1 MMPIRSHP
9 MGGPPTQISNLKSL
23 IPFAASGIHK
33 GVLRHRILPAFVL
46 LMLPLAPARGQT
58 PQRIIQQ
65 VVDTERAANQS
76 DHSQW
81 IYLDHS
87 VKPKEKLLR
96 WVATTP
102 QGNVDRIL
110 VKDGRELAESD
121 QQAFIQ
127 KFVRDPHA
135 QKKQLAENAHDYQQ
149 VDDLLRLLP
158 DGFVWTVLKTTPE
171 ETTLH
176 FSPNPNFHPPT
187 REARVF
193 AAATGELIADNRQH
207 RIRNVHGTLVHDVT
221 FGGGIL
227 GRLKQ
232 GGSFAIEQQQVAP
245 SLWQLT
251 LIHIHL
257 DGSALLFKSISFQQ
271 DDDRSR
277 FTEQPSSPTLEQAAI
292 AVMHQPG
299 SAQQQSIVEGK

>member
-1 MMPIRSHP
+1 VHFP
-9 MGGPPTQISNLKSL
+9 
-23 IPFAASGIHK
+23 
-33 GVLRHRILPAFVL
+33 RHLVALAILALVP
-46 LMLPLAPARGQT
+46 PLARAQT
-58 PQRIIQQ
+58 AQQIIQQ
-65 VVDTERAANQS
+65 VIDTERTENKN

-87 VKPKEKLLR
+87 VKPKEQLLS

-102 QGNVDRIL
+102 NGDVNRVL
-110 VKDGRELAESD
+110 VKNGQELSEPD
-121 QQAFIQ
+121 QRTLIQ
-127 KFVRDPHA
+127 KFVHDPHA

-176 FSPNPNFHPPT
+176 FVPNPNFRPPT
-187 REARVF
+187 HEARVF
-193 AAATGELIADNRQH
+193 AAATGELIADNHQH
-207 RIRNVHGTLVHDVT
+207 RIRSVHGTLVHDVT
-221 FGGGIL
+221 FGGGLL

-271 DDDRSR
+271 EEDRSR
-277 FTEQPSSPTLEQAAI
+277 FTQQPGTPTLDQAAE
-292 AVMHQPG
+292 AVLHQPG
-299 SAQQQSIVEGK
+299 SATQQTASASK

>member
-1 MMPIRSHP
+1 MLR
-9 MGGPPTQISNLKSL
+9 
-23 IPFAASGIHK
+23 
-33 GVLRHRILPAFVL
+33 LRHIVALAGL
-46 LMLPLAPARGQT
+46 ALPLVPAYAQT
-58 PQRIIQQ
+58 PQQIIQQ
-65 VVDTERAANQS
+65 VVDTERTENKN

-87 VKPKEKLLR
+87 VKPKEQLLR
-96 WVATTP
+96 WVATTS
-102 QGNVDRIL
+102 NADVDRVL
-110 VKDGRELAESD
+110 AKDGRELPKPE
-121 QQAFIQ
+121 QQTEIQ
-127 KFVRDPHA
+127 KFLHDPHA
-135 QKKQLAENAHDYQQ
+135 QKKQMAESAHDYQQ

-158 DGFVWTVLKTTPE
+158 DGFSWTLVNATPE

-176 FSPNPNFHPPT
+176 FVPNPNFKPPT
-187 REARVF
+187 HEARVF
-193 AAATGELIADNRQH
+193 AAATGDLVADNRQH
-207 RIRNVHGTLVHDVT
+207 RIRSVHGTLVHDVT
-221 FGGGIL
+221 FGGGLL

-257 DGSALLFKSISFQQ
+257 DGSALLFKSISFQE

-277 FTEQPSSPTLEQAAI
+277 FTPEQNSVTLDQAAR

-299 SAQQQSIVEGK
+299 SAQQQTASASK

>member
-1 MMPIRSHP
+1 
-9 MGGPPTQISNLKSL
+9 
-23 IPFAASGIHK
+23 
-33 GVLRHRILPAFVL
+33 VLRRGTVLALAILSLPGAL
-46 LMLPLAPARGQT
+46 LRAQT
-58 PQRIIQQ
+58 PQQFIQQ
-65 VVDTERAANQS
+65 VVDTERAENKN

-87 VKPKEKLLR
+87 VKPKEQFLQ

-102 QGNVDRIL
+102 NGDVDRLL
-110 VKDGRELAESD
+110 VKNGRELQEPE
-121 QQAFIQ
+121 QQTLIQ
-127 KFVRDPHA
+127 KFLHDPHA
-135 QKKQLAENAHDYQQ
+135 QKKQMTENAHDYQQ

-158 DGFVWTVLKTTPE
+158 SGFVWTIVQTTPD

-176 FSPNPNFHPPT
+176 FVPNPGFKPPT
-187 REARVF
+187 HEARVF
-193 AAATGELIADNRQH
+193 AAATGDLVADNHQH
-207 RIRNVHGTLVHDVT
+207 RIRSVHGTLVHDVT
-221 FGGGIL
+221 FGGGLL

-257 DGSALLFKSISFQQ
+257 DGNALLFKSISFQE

-277 FTEQPSSPTLEQAAI
+277 FTQEAGSPTLDQAAQS
-292 AVMHQPG
+292 VMHQPD
-299 SAQQQSIVEGK
+299 SAEQTASR

>member
-1 MMPIRSHP
+1 MVR
-9 MGGPPTQISNLKSL
+9 
-23 IPFAASGIHK
+23 
-33 GVLRHRILPAFVL
+33 LRQLVAVAL
-46 LMLPLAPARGQT
+46 LAPVPTLARAQT
-58 PQRIIQQ
+58 PQQTIQQ
-65 VVDTERAANQS
+65 IVDTERTENKN
-76 DHSQW
+76 DHTQW
-81 IYLDHS
+81 IYLDNS
-87 VKPKEKLLR
+87 AKPKEHVLQ

-102 QGNVDRIL
+102 NGNVDRVL
-110 VKDGRELAESD
+110 VRDGRQLSEPE
-121 QQAFIQ
+121 QQSQID
-127 KFVRDPHA
+127 KFLHDPHA

-158 DGFVWTVLKTTPE
+158 TGFVWNVLRTTPT

-176 FSPNPNFHPPT
+176 FVPNPAFHPPT

-193 AAATGELIADNRQH
+193 AAATGELIADNQQH
-207 RIRNVHGTLVHDVT
+207 RIISVHGTLIHDVT
-221 FGGGIL
+221 FGGGLL

-271 DDDRSR
+271 EEDRSR
-277 FTEQPSSPTLEQAAI
+277 FTKQQNDVTLDEAAHG
-292 AVMHQPG
+292 VMHQPG
-299 SAQQQSIVEGK
+299 SAQRETASR

>member
-1 MMPIRSHP
+1 MRRTLH
-9 MGGPPTQISNLKSL
+9 LAAL
-23 IPFAASGIHK
+23 LLLALRFAHA
-33 GVLRHRILPAFVL
+33 
-46 LMLPLAPARGQT
+46 QT
-58 PQRIIQQ
+58 PQQIIQQ
-65 VVDTERAANQS
+65 IVDTERTANKD

-87 VKPKEKLLR
+87 TKPKERLLR

-102 QGNVDRIL
+102 RGDVDRVL
-110 VKDGRELAESD
+110 VKDGHELPEAE
-121 QQAFIQ
+121 QQNQIQ
-127 KFVRDPHA
+127 RFLNDPHA

-149 VDDLLRLLP
+149 VDELLRLLP
-158 DGFVWTVLKTTPE
+158 DGFIWTVLRTTPD

-176 FSPNPNFHPPT
+176 FVPNPAFHPPSHF
-187 REARVF
+187 ARVF
-193 AAATGELIADNRQH
+193 SAATGDLIADNHQH
-207 RIRNVHGTLVHDVT
+207 RIRSVHGTLIHDVT

-232 GGSFAIEQQQVAP
+232 GGTFAIEQQQVEP

-271 DDDRSR
+271 DEDRSR
-277 FTEQPSSPTLEQAAI
+277 FTRQHDDVTLDQAAQT
-292 AVMHQPG
+292 VLHQPG
-299 SAQQQSIVEGK
+299 SAQQTASR